1 MSPDF
6 IRLARAV
13 AGPIALMLALPAL
26 AVLTGCGEGGPAMN
40 PVSGTV
46 TVGGA
51 PAADVLVTF
60 LPTDPAMESASGRTG
75 ADGAYTLTTGVQ
87 GKPGAVAGKY
97 TVTLQQQSSGAV
109 DESAYGGGGGQSA
122 PPAGPESNI
131 PADWSK
137 SVDVT
142 SGSNTIDLTVE

>member
-1 MSPDF
+1 MTLSR
-6 IRLARAV
+6 RLQ
-13 AGPIALMLALPAL
+13 LALCFGI
-26 AVLTGCGEGGPAMN
+26 LTTLVGCGDGGPAMN

-60 LPTDPAMESASGRTG
+60 SPSDTSLEAASGRTG

-87 GKPGAVAGKY
+87 GKPGAMAGSY
-97 TVTLQQQSSGAV
+97 TVTLQQQSSGSV
-109 DESAYGGGGGQSA
+109 DEAAYGGGGNQSA
-122 PPAGPESNI
+122 PPSGPESNI
-131 PADWSK
+131 PADWSQ
-137 SVDVT
+137 SVEVT